1 MLQIQ
6 ILVNN
11 SHNKRDKRFDCH
23 SFFDAL
29 GIPKAEQDRCEDL
42 LFERTLDMGIVE
54 NLSHISD
61 KVDQNGD
68 LAKLVN
74 HDYILVV
81 VEVEI

>member
-1 MLQIQ
+1 MFQIQ

-11 SHNKRDKRFDCH
+11 GHNKRDKRFYFH
-23 SFFDAL
+23 SFFDAF
-29 GIPKAEQDRCEDL
+29 GIPQAQQYRCEDL
-42 LFERTLDMGIVE
+42 LFERTLDLGIVE
-54 NLSHISD
+54 DFSRISD